1 MKTKKT
7 KKNIL
12 IIDDDVNISLKYKKW
27 LENDEERGFNLTLI
41 TDPLKAESDLKSN
54 ATSTYDLILI
64 SLKMSIIDKFNLYNK
79 IHERSLTT
87 TKKFR
92 VCFLTSSLRN
102 FNALSEVYPG
112 LIEKEKECYV
122 PKQVPKDIFLKHVY
136 AVITHS

>member
-12 IIDDDVNISLKYKKW
+12 IIDNDVNISLKYKKW

-54 ATSTYDLILI
+54 TTSTYDLILI

-79 IHERSLTT
+79 IH
-87 TKKFR
+87 
-92 VCFLTSSLRN
+92 
-102 FNALSEVYPG
+102 
-112 LIEKEKECYV
+112 
-122 PKQVPKDIFLKHVY
+122 
-136 AVITHS
+136 